1 MGNIDYKIIVRYL
14 NGTCNEEEKLHVIR
28 WANESEEHARQLF
41 EWEELYF
48 LGKRSSGT
56 EQFKTQEAEER
67 LFNRIRQEQ
76 LRQEENRGRKVF
88 RLRTWTK
95 YAAAVTL
102 LITSC
107 GLGMWY
113 FTHNLQQEWKTL
125 ATADGEVKEFLLP
138 DSSWVWLN
146 ENSVLQYPEQFE
158 KGHRQLKLSGEAY
171 FEVTKDKHRPFI
183 VSSKDMNVAV
193 LGTKFN
199 FRSTQTDRIV
209 EVSLLEGEVKASG
222 THEEGA
228 ITLSPGQKVE
238 LNKDTGKMKVMDTN
252 AMLDAVWHSS
262 MVKLQN
268 ASITQIAQLLE
279 EVYDVK
285 VILSPGVEKTSTY
298 SGELKKK
305 GTATDMLDAL
315 KHTLHIKYRKHKDIV
330 FISPE

>member
-1 MGNIDYKIIVRYL
+1 MRKIDYEIIVRYF
-14 NGTCNEEEKLHVIR
+14 NGECDNNEKQQIIH
-28 WANESEEHARQLF
+28 WANEAEEHARQLF
-41 EWEELYF
+41 EWEEMYF
-48 LGKRSSGT
+48 LGKRAHET
-56 EQFKTQEAEER
+56 EQRKTREAEER
-67 LFNRIRQEQ
+67 LFTRIREH
-76 LRQEENRGRKVF
+76 EKNGRKTF
-88 RLRTWTK
+88 RLRTWVK
-95 YAAAVTL
+95 YAAAVAL
-102 LITSC
+102 LFTSS

-125 ATADGEVKEFLLP
+125 ATADGEVKEFMLP

-146 ENSVLQYPEQFE
+146 ENSILEYPEQFE
-158 KGHRQLKLSGEAY
+158 KGNRQLKLSGEAY

-183 VSSKDMNVAV
+183 VSSKDMNVSV

-209 EVSLLEGEVKASG
+209 EVSLLEGEVKAAG
-222 THEEGA
+222 AHAEGA

-238 LNKDTGKMKVMDTN
+238 LNKDTGKMKVMNTN
-252 AMLDAVWHSS
+252 AMLDAVWHSN

-268 ASITQIAQLLE
+268 ANIVQIAQLLE

-315 KHTLHIKYRKHKDIV
+315 KHTLHIKYRRHKDII